1 MQEGSCSANIC
12 SALPAA
18 ALVSKRPARHTL
30 ACQQT
35 ARMPASM
42 RAPRCLQET
51 ASSAGTAHGSCS
63 VCRSMHPTQPAEA
76 WPAEPTKQQSKSAAH
91 LMLRAR
97 AAACAARTTQSTHP
111 HRTRRHA
118 LPELCRQAAD
128 SACMHQACSSSFRCC
143 ASSLCPRSCCIEA
156 NLRRTA
162 YIKHLQQPALLLLLL
177 LPQRSGSA
185 CMTHSLLPY
194 PANATGHYS

>member
-1 MQEGSCSANIC
+1 MQCIACSRSGEQAP
-12 SALPAA
+12 SQTHAGLPADGA
-18 ALVSKRPARHTL
+18 HASFHACTSLPAGNSKLSRHCTWQL
-30 ACQQT
+30 QCMPQHAPDTACRGM
-35 ARMPASM
+35 AG
-42 RAPRCLQET
+42 RAHKATEQERC
-51 ASSAGTAHGSCS
+51 
-63 VCRSMHPTQPAEA
+63 P
-76 WPAEPTKQQSKSAAH
+76 